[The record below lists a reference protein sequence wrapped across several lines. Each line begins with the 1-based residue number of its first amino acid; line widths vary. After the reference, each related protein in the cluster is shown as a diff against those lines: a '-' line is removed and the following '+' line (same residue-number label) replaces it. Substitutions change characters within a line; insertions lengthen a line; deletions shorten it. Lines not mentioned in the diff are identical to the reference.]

1 MYSSNK
7 IRKTQNEHLN
17 IVYQNLNSAVNN
29 CEFDANFLT
38 FLGLYH
44 LHFALESFY
53 EGVHTNRNKNDPAT
67 DQI

>member
-17 IVYQNLNSAVNN
+17 IACQNLNS
-29 CEFDANFLT
+29 EFNANFMN

-44 LHFALESFY
+44 LLFALVTI
-53 EGVHTNRNKNDPAT
+53 GV
-67 DQI
+67 I